1 VETEDAGRIGVG
13 VVELPDEEG
22 RIVESGLVVVL
33 GCSKGAVV
41 PPVVPVAGFTAEL
54 GTVA

>member
-1 VETEDAGRIGVG
+1 METEDAGRIGVG

-22 RIVESGLVVVL
+22 RIVDSGLGAVF

-54 GTVA
+54 GAVG